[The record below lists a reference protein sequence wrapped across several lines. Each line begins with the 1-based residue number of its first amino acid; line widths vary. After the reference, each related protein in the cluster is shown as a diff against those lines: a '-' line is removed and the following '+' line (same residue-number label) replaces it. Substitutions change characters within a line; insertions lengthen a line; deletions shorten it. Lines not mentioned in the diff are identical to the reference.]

1 LWCLVTRYAFNMSR
15 KVDRQISKVAANTAF
30 VLAGGG
36 SLGMTQVQRIV
47 AWRHRYLPPHWCRA
61 NSTPSRSRA
70 RTNPVTVTMHSSV
83 AETVLKLLRRRL
95 GT

>member
-1 LWCLVTRYAFNMSR
+1 MSR

-36 SLGMTQVQRIV
+36 SLGM
-47 AWRHRYLPPHWCRA
+47 
-61 NSTPSRSRA
+61 
-70 RTNPVTVTMHSSV
+70 V